1 MKKVSLDLSTRE
13 NNEIIWYFQNK
24 ALSLHQNFEIMT
36 IREVLTTRPRRAN
49 AIVRNNGQERMSYSQ
64 IQFTSDCIRR
74 YAINKGKRLD
84 DAFAELQKA
93 GGMDVIA
100 ALYAENPVQSAG
112 IAARKLERKIAK

>member
-1 MKKVSLDLSTRE
+1 M
-13 NNEIIWYFQNK
+13 
-24 ALSLHQNFEIMT
+24 HQNFEIMT